1 MFTALAATSAS
12 VRSET
17 VASSII
23 NSFIRTV
30 SGIVSVGETAVEVLN
45 ERKR

>member
-1 MFTALAATSAS
+1 MFTARAATSAR

-17 VASSII
+17 YASSII
-23 NSFIRTV
+23 NSFIRRV
-30 SGIVSVGETAVEVLN
+30 SGIVSVGENAVEVLN